1 MKKGLYL
8 FLILAMI
15 GCSTTTSYEKIAR
28 EGYRVSKADSRF
40 LAKGKDGVSY
50 YKYNDEEARVYMV
63 IEKVGATNKLRP
75 LLSLE
80 YRGEDWIY
88 MERVD
93 FKGEGEKVEVDF
105 LRAKFEGAPVQE
117 IPRASG
123 DVVERVLIPLPE
135 DRLEGL
141 TKLLTGEE
149 EVKAVY
155 SSRYKDRGA
164 EITLTPEEK
173 EGLLTMIKL
182 YNKVKGENINGN

>member
-40 LAKGKDGVSY
+40 LAKGKNGVSY
-50 YKYNDEEARVYMV
+50 YKYNEEEARVYMV
-63 IEKVGATNKLRP
+63 LEKNIATNELRP

-93 FKGEGEKVEVDF
+93 FKGSGEDVGVDF

-123 DVVERVLIPLPE
+123 DVVERILVPVPE
-135 DRLEGL
+135 EKLNFLEE
-141 TKLLTGEE
+141 LLTGE
-149 EVKAVY
+149 VKAMY
-155 SSRYKDRGA
+155 SSRYKDRSA
-164 EITLTPEEK
+164 EITLTPQEK

-182 YNKVKGENINGN
+182 YNKVKGESSDGN